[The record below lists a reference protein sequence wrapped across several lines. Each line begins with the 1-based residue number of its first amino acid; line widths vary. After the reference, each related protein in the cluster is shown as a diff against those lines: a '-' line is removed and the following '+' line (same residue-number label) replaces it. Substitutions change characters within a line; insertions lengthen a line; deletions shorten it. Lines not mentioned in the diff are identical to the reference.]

1 MFAQILE
8 FEFYRISIKMNVF
21 SVYYYNIYWCQ
32 APSFDIILLWKMFN
46 SLRLVPI
53 LWFLS
58 SLVNCQDFCQSYA
71 ANNYKAVMFSPDKL
85 NLFVVID
92 DKFWI
97 INERDSRLSL
107 RGQTRQAVNSSK
119 LLGNRISTLFLI
131 ETNDNELKDF
141 IGYYDVSC

>member
-1 MFAQILE
+1 ML
-8 FEFYRISIKMNVF
+8 
-21 SVYYYNIYWCQ
+21 
-32 APSFDIILLWKMFN
+32 N

-53 LWFLS
+53 LCFLS
-58 SLVNCQDFCQSYA
+58 SLVKCQDFCQSYA

-97 INERDSRLSL
+97 INERDSRLSF
-107 RGQTRQAVNSSK
+107 REQNRQAVNSSK